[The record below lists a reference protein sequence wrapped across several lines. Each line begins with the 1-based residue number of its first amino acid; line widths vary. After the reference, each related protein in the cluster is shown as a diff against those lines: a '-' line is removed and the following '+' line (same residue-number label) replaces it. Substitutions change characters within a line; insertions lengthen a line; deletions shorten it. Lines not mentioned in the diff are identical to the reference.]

1 MNQNQND
8 LGDQPS
14 SQQQSL
20 GDVQLQGDWN
30 VFNTVQGRDV
40 QVINLTVYDR
50 IPKKLGQLPISTVK
64 SSTQKDDR
72 FRKVLLNK
80 VKNYWVQDVL
90 EKSLH
95 TRVLIELGL
104 EERLDAVKDSFKH
117 FQAIPEVFKRSLLKT
132 KNVVE
137 VFYQMGEGRTLLILG
152 EPGAGKTITLLRLAK
167 DLIARTEQDMSQPL
181 PVVLNLSSWVLKQK
195 PISIWLVEELSSKY
209 QVSKHLG
216 GAWVAD
222 QQLLLLLDG
231 LDEVKAERREAC
243 IQSLNQFMQDYGQT
257 EIVVCSRRQD
267 YEVLSTRLQVQ
278 AAIYLQSLTPEQVSL
293 YLEGAGDQLKTLK
306 VLLQN
311 DRTLQELAQSPLM
324 LSVMSLA
331 YQHKV
336 PEEIPHMDTVE
347 ESHQHLFDAYIQQM
361 FSHRSRGNRLDS
373 EAKMICWLVKLAQQM
388 TRESQ
393 TIFLIERMQPSWLEQ
408 SKKIFLYRIG
418 LVLVGGLTGGLVFGL
433 TGGLSGGL
441 SCNLDDSLS
450 WNLGDGLKWGLVLG
464 LLGAGIGTVNVAVGK
479 GEIKTIETFEVSLT
493 TFIKS
498 LVSKQTLIRGSI
510 GAVIGAVA
518 SGLCSW
524 LTNYFMWEGILLGLG
539 WGLMFGLVLGVSSG
553 LTGSEIETRTV
564 PNQGIWRSALNAGWV
579 GLSFGLIIALLGELG
594 FALMGLN
601 NTCRLIAL
609 PIILVGFGGL
619 GVLVNEAGKAC
630 IRHFTLRLVLF
641 SQGII
646 PWNYSRFLDCAV
658 EDIFLHRAGGAYFF
672 IHRMLMEHFARMEPM
687 RK

>member
-8 LGDQPS
+8 LGDQPP

-20 GDVQLQGDWN
+20 GDVQLQGDGN

-50 IPKKLGQLPISTVK
+50 IPKNLGQLPISTLK
-64 SSTQKDDR
+64 SSTEKDDR

-95 TRVLIELGL
+95 ARVLIELGL

-117 FQAIPEVFKRSLLKT
+117 FQAIPAASKRSLLKT

-137 VFYQMGEGRTLLILG
+137 VFHQMGEGRTLLILG
-152 EPGAGKTITLLRLAK
+152 EPGTGKTITLLRLAK
-167 DLIARTEQDMSQPL
+167 DLIARTEQDISQPI
-181 PVVLNLSSWVLKQK
+181 PVVLNLASWALKPK

-209 QVSKHLG
+209 QVSKNLG
-216 GAWVAD
+216 KAWVAD

-243 IQSLNQFMQDYGQT
+243 IQYLNQFMQDYGQT
-257 EIVVCSRRQD
+257 EIVVCSRWQD

-278 AAIYLQSLTPEQVSL
+278 TAIYLQSLTPEQVSL

-336 PEEIPHMDTVE
+336 PEEIPHMGTVE
-347 ESHQHLFDAYIQQM
+347 ENHRHLFDAYIQQM
-361 FSHRSRGNRLDS
+361 FWHRSRGSRLYTK
-373 EAKMICWLVKLAQQM
+373 AKMIRWLVKLAQQM

-393 TIFLIERMQPSWLEQ
+393 TIFLIERMQPSWLKQ
-408 SKKIFLYRIG
+408 GKKVFLYRIG
-418 LVLVGGLTGGLVFGL
+418 LVLVGGLSGGLVSGL

-441 SCNLDDSLS
+441 SCKSGLI
-450 WNLGDGLKWGLVLG
+450 WNWGDGLKWGLVLG
-464 LLGAGIGTVNVAVGK
+464 LLGAGIGALTVAVGK
-479 GEIKTIETFEVSLT
+479 GEIKTIETFEVSWT
-493 TFIKS
+493 TFTKS
-498 LVSKQTLIRGSI
+498 LVSKHTLIKGLI
-510 GAVIGAVA
+510 GAVIGAVGL
-518 SGLCSW
+518 GLCSW
-524 LTNYFMWEGILLGLG
+524 LTNYFIWKLILLGLS
-539 WGLMFGLVLGVSSG
+539 WGLVFGLVLGVSSG
-553 LTGSEIETRTV
+553 LTGLEIETRTV
-564 PNQGIWRSALNAGWV
+564 PNQGIWRSALNASWV
-579 GLSFGLIIALLGELG
+579 GLSFGLIIALLAELA

-658 EDIFLHRAGGAYFF
+658 EDIFLHQAGGTYFF